1 MKAPALSPLARK
13 RLLRFMHHRRAFVSF
28 LLLLAIYVLALCA
41 ELLCNGKPLAVLGNG
56 RIYFPFIVYYS
67 EDSFFG
73 NGVSTAPN
81 YSKLQEKAKANGK
94 DFSMLWAPCRHSP
107 NDIVS
112 ENELSSSLRIHCSV
126 EPVAHTAVFTIDKD
140 MKILKAQNALALL
153 PKGNPPGN
161 FTDIWKLSQENIN
174 AIAMRFSNQAA
185 PSVKIRAKGA
195 EATIAEAE
203 LSLPE
208 YKPRASA
215 PKSIRVTVRSNSGNL
230 TSGKWLIKS
239 GELPEALLELDAGI
253 GETIAQLTKESLQG
267 NGIASRQIKTPKGKA
282 ILSVEREAVRF
293 PFRPV
298 HGHWLGIDDAGRDV
312 FSRLVYAIRTSITFG
327 LALVLSSMVVGTLVG
342 LGQGYFGGWTDLT
355 CQRLIEIWSAL
366 PFLYVIILLG
376 SIYGPGFMLLLFCN
390 AIFNWIGISYYM
402 RAEMLRLKRQP
413 FVDAARCLG
422 LPTHRIILRHILPN
436 GLVPIITFF
445 PFSLVGAISSLAAL
459 DYLGFGLPLQS
470 PSIGQLLQQ
479 AQIQRWAWWLILY
492 PSLTLFTLML
502 LGVFIG
508 EGVRDAMDPKIG
520 G

>member
-1 MKAPALSPLARK
+1 MKASAINPLTRK
-13 RLLRFMHHRRAFVSF
+13 RLRRFVHHRRAFVSF
-28 LLLLAIYVLALCA
+28 LILLAIYILALFA
-41 ELLCNGKPLAVLGNG
+41 ELLCNGKPLVVWGNG
-56 RIYFPFIVYYS
+56 HVYFPFLAYYS
-67 EDSFFG
+67 EDSFLG
-73 NGVSTAPN
+73 NGISTAPD
-81 YSKLQEKAKANGK
+81 YGKLKKKGK
-94 DFSMLWAPCRHSP
+94 SLGKRFRIIWAPCRYSP
-107 NDIVS
+107 NDIIG
-112 ENELSSSLRIHCSV
+112 EEELSSSLRMYCRV
-126 EPVAHTAVFTIDKD
+126 EPVLHTAVFTIDKN
-140 MKILKAQNALALL
+140 MKIIKAQNATVLL
-153 PKGNPPGN
+153 PEGSKPGN
-161 FTDIWKLSQENIN
+161 FSEIWALPEETAN
-174 AIAMRFSNQAA
+174 ALALRFANKAA
-185 PSVKIRAKGA
+185 PSVKTQAKGA
-195 EATIAEAE
+195 NATIAEAE

-215 PKSIRVTVRSNSGNL
+215 PKSVRITVRSKAGSIA
-230 TSGKWLIKS
+230 SGKWLIKHAKP
-239 GELPEALLELDAGI
+239 PETLQIPEIDLNDIIHQLLKDAM
-253 GETIAQLTKESLQG
+253 QG
-267 NGIASRQIKTPKGKA
+267 NGIASREIKTSAGDA
-282 ILSVEREAVRF
+282 ILSLEREVVRF

-298 HGHWLGIDDAGRDV
+298 KGHWLGIDDAGRDV
-312 FSRLVYAIRTSITFG
+312 FARLVYAIRTSITFG

-492 PSLTLFTLML
+492 PSLTLFSLML

-508 EGVRDAMDPKIG
+508 EGIRDAMDPKLSE
-520 G
+520 

>member
-1 MKAPALSPLARK
+1 MK
-13 RLLRFMHHRRAFVSF
+13 
-28 LLLLAIYVLALCA
+28 
-41 ELLCNGKPLAVLGNG
+41 NGKTPEA
-56 RIYFPFIVYYS
+56 
-67 EDSFFG
+67 
-73 NGVSTAPN
+73 
-81 YSKLQEKAKANGK
+81 LQIPDTDLN
-94 DFSMLWAPCRHSP
+94 S
-107 NDIVS
+107 I
-112 ENELSSSLRIHCSV
+112 IH
-126 EPVAHTAVFTIDKD
+126 
-140 MKILKAQNALALL
+140 Q
-153 PKGNPPGN
+153 
-161 FTDIWKLSQENIN
+161 LSQE
-174 AIAMRFSNQAA
+174 AM
-185 PSVKIRAKGA
+185 
-195 EATIAEAE
+195 
-203 LSLPE
+203 
-208 YKPRASA
+208 
-215 PKSIRVTVRSNSGNL
+215 
-230 TSGKWLIKS
+230 
-239 GELPEALLELDAGI
+239 
-253 GETIAQLTKESLQG
+253 QG
-267 NGIASRQIKTPKGKA
+267 NGIASRQIKTPEGEA
-282 ILSVEREAVRF
+282 ILSLEREVVRF

-298 HGHWLGIDDAGRDV
+298 KKHWLGIDDAGRDV

-445 PFSLVGAISSLAAL
+445 PFSLAGAISSLAAL

-492 PSLTLFTLML
+492 PSLTLFSLML

-508 EGVRDAMDPKIG
+508 EGIRDAMDPKISE
-520 G
+520 